1 MLVNN
6 DSGNSNMDNTQ
17 ERYGRPGKDKPSLIP
32 CVPILGRRV
41 INEPAKDM
49 LPAHTL
55 KYFQIVYVE
64 KGEMEVWVNG
74 RIYSLHEKDI
84 IVIQPYETMAYL
96 KGVLPKGAH
105 SFLQIDA
112 NPIGEHFI
120 SQELLDSLKNFLK
133 MPSLRVLKLGSK
145 FIQPFQG
152 ILDEFRK
159 ESDWSQD
166 MAVSQFR
173 ILCINMIRAYEKQ
186 VKEQNIPENSS
197 ELLEAVD
204 LFIENNLDKDISV
217 FNLAKLAGFSEN
229 HFRVQFKKITDMS
242 PLKYVNMKKVD
253 AAREMLMDSKKSITE
268 IAFDLGFSSCQYFS
282 TFFKKQTSFTPDE
295 FRKEVEKLMKK
306 NVKKIVIAKEAAA
319 QMDSFFRD

>member
-1 MLVNN
+1 MN
-6 DSGNSNMDNTQ
+6 NTQ

-41 INEPAKDM
+41 INDPAKDM

-55 KYFQIVYVE
+55 KYYQIVYVE

-74 RIYSLHEKDI
+74 RIYTIHEKELV
-84 IVIQPYETMAYL
+84 VIQPYETMAYL
-96 KGVLPKGAH
+96 KGVLPRGSH
-105 SFLQIDA
+105 CFLQIDT

-120 SQELLDSLKNFLK
+120 SKELLASLRNYLK
-133 MPSLRVLKLGSK
+133 MPSPRVLKLGADFS
-145 FIQPFQG
+145 QPFEG
-152 ILDEFRK
+152 VIDEFRQ
-159 ESDWSQD
+159 ESDWSRD

-173 ILCINMIRAYEKQ
+173 ILCINLIRAYEKI
-186 VKEQNIPENSS
+186 VKENNIPENSS

-204 LFIENNLDKDISV
+204 KYIEKNLDSDISV
-217 FNLAKLAGFSEN
+217 FNLAKLAGYSEN

>member
-1 MLVNN
+1 MN
-6 DSGNSNMDNTQ
+6 NTQ

-32 CVPILGRRV
+32 CVPILGRRI

-49 LPAHTL
+49 IPAHTL

-74 RIYSLHEKDI
+74 RIYTIHEKEL
-84 IVIQPYETMAYL
+84 IVIQPYETTAYL
-96 KGVLPKGAH
+96 KGVLPRGTH
-105 SFLQIDA
+105 SFLQIDT

-120 SQELLDSLKNFLK
+120 SKELLESLRNYLK
-133 MPSLRVLKLGSK
+133 MPSPRVLKLGAEFS
-145 FIQPFQG
+145 QPFEG
-152 ILDEFRK
+152 IIKEFRQQN
-159 ESDWSQD
+159 DWSQE
-166 MAVSQFR
+166 MALSQFR
-173 ILCINMIRAYEKQ
+173 ILAINLIRVYEQMMK
-186 VKEQNIPENSS
+186 KHNIPENSS

-204 LFIENNLDKDISV
+204 KYIEKNLDSDISV
-217 FNLAKLAGFSEN
+217 FNLAKLAGYSEN

-242 PLKYVNMKKVD
+242 PLKYVNLKKVD
-253 AAREMLMDSKKSITE
+253 AAREMLMDNKKSITE

>member
-1 MLVNN
+1 MIN

-17 ERYGRPGKDKPSLIP
+17 ERYGRAGKDKPSLIP
-32 CVPILGRRV
+32 SIPILGRRV

-74 RIYSLHEKDI
+74 RIYTIHEKELV
-84 IVIQPYETMAYL
+84 VIQPYETMAYL
-96 KGVLPKGAH
+96 RGVLPRGSH
-105 SFLQIDA
+105 CFLQIDT
-112 NPIGEHFI
+112 NPIGEHLI
-120 SQELLDSLKNFLK
+120 SKELLASLQTCLK
-133 MPSLRVLKLGSK
+133 MPTPRVLRLGQK
-145 FIQPFQG
+145 FTDPFEG
-152 ILDEFRK
+152 IISEFRNGS
-159 ESDWSQD
+159 EWSQE
-166 MAVSQFR
+166 MAASHFR
-173 ILCINMIRAYEKQ
+173 ILCINLIRAYEKL
-186 VKEQNIPENSS
+186 VKENNIPENSS

-204 LFIENNLDKDISV
+204 NYIDNNLDSDISV
-217 FNLAKLAGFSEN
+217 FNLAKLAGYSEN

-306 NVKKIVIAKEAAA
+306 SVKKIVIAKEAAA
-319 QMDSFFRD
+319 QMDSFFRE

>member
-17 ERYGRPGKDKPSLIP
+17 ERYGRPGKDKPSLIS

-41 INEPAKDM
+41 INDPAKDM
-49 LPAHTL
+49 IPAHTL

-74 RIYSLHEKDI
+74 RIYTIHERELVI
-84 IVIQPYETMAYL
+84 IQPYETMAFL
-96 KGVLPKGAH
+96 KGVLPRGSH
-105 SFLQIDA
+105 YFLQIDT

-120 SQELLDSLKNFLK
+120 SKDLLVTLQSYLK
-133 MPSLRVLKLGSK
+133 MPSPRVLKLGAK
-145 FIQPFQG
+145 FSYPFEE
-152 ILDEFRK
+152 IINEFRSGN
-159 ESDWSQD
+159 EWSQEV
-166 MAVSQFR
+166 AVSHFR
-173 ILCINMIRAYEKQ
+173 ILCINLIRAYEKL
-186 VKEQNIPENSS
+186 VKENNIPENSS
-197 ELLEAVD
+197 ELLETVD
-204 LFIENNLDKDISV
+204 DYIDNNLDSNISV
-217 FNLAKLAGFSEN
+217 LKLAKLAGYSEN

-253 AAREMLMDSKKSITE
+253 AAREMLMDGKKSITE